1 MTANTNPEKCVL
13 AYSGGLDTSAIVP
26 WLIEQGYEVHAVLVD
41 VGQAEDLQALTA
53 KAMTMG
59 ATTAVVRDVR
69 ADMAAGVLA
78 TQIGLGAT
86 YEGNYR
92 LGTALARPFIA
103 LAQVERAHEIGA
115 TALAHG
121 ATGKG
126 NDQIRFEYA
135 YRTLAPHCTIVAPW
149 KTWEFQGRQDLVDY
163 LESIGTP
170 YAFEAT
176 KDLSMDENLW
186 HLSVEGSHLE
196 DPTATLDVGVFLD
209 AVKDRFHPG
218 GPENPGDAT
227 VSLTFEHGVP
237 VALDG
242 EPIALLDLV
251 HTLNTQY
258 RHADWAWD
266 LVLENRFTGVK
277 SRGLYINPAAKLLDV
292 AIDALARATM
302 NKHAYDQYVALGDQW
317 AGLLYRGEYFTP
329 QCQVVEQAATASTQ
343 SLNGTI
349 TVRLAPQLHVQAI
362 DADGLF
368 REELAT
374 FEASGYRHADAN
386 GFIAL
391 NWLQSTGRAE
401 PWSPIETPGKEST
414 HEHALEVRVAAAS
427 AVQ

>member
-1 MTANTNPEKCVL
+1 MTVPEKCVL

-26 WLIEQGYEVHAVLVD
+26 WLGAQGYEVHAVLVD
-41 VGQAEDLQALTA
+41 VGQAEDLDALTA
-53 KAMTMG
+53 KARAMG
-59 ATTAVVRDVR
+59 ATSAVIRDVR
-69 ADMAAGVLA
+69 EDMAEGVLT

-103 LAQVERAHEIGA
+103 LAQVERALELGA
-115 TALAHG
+115 TALVHG

-135 YRTLAPHCTIVAPW
+135 YRTLAPQCSIVAPW
-149 KTWEFQGRQDLVDY
+149 KTWEFQGRQDLIDY
-163 LESIGTP
+163 LHAIGAP
-170 YAFEAT
+170 YEFEAT

-186 HLSVEGSHLE
+186 HLSVEGSSLE
-196 DPTATLDVGVFLD
+196 DPTAAIDVTAFLD
-209 AVKDRFHPG
+209 AVADRFHPG
-218 GPENPGDAT
+218 GSTSPADGIVT
-227 VSLTFEHGVP
+227 LQFVHGVP

-242 EPIALLDLV
+242 ERLPLLDIV
-251 HTLNTQY
+251 ARLNTTY

-292 AIDALARATM
+292 AVDSLARATL

-317 AGLLYRGEYFTP
+317 AGLLYRGEYFTS
-329 QCQVVEQAATASTQ
+329 QCAVVKQAASAALQ
-343 SLNGTI
+343 PLNGTI
-349 TVRLAPQLHVQAI
+349 TVRLAPQPHVQSI
-362 DADGLF
+362 DAAQGLF

-374 FEASGYRHADAN
+374 FEASGYRHADAQ

-391 NWLQSTGRAE
+391 NWLQSTGRAT
-401 PWSPIETPGKEST
+401 PWDPAKE
-414 HEHALEVRVAAAS
+414 EIDVHAVEDARAAAS
-427 AVQ
+427 AVR